1 MWREH
6 RVAWLSGER
15 SALFSSTSHAQSLPT
30 RQQNLLYKMEA
41 REDRQPGLWRRTA
54 FDSSKTEPPTSF
66 LSPQPA
72 RAYPRMI
79 ELSYKPTPRKT
90 EPASYGTPNHV
101 STTSR
106 IPKWISRYTDQSPST
121 SKVVTASYAEP
132 KPTTPNAV
140 IPNDVKAVPA
150 NPLAPTRRSKPVVS
164 YIDVGLNGQN
174 GGTTPNKS
182 DFVGVHKDP
191 EEPPKGI
198 LHATRFF
205 EPDVDKKGVDEA
217 KYRVPTEPTVPKE
230 HQDALAI
237 TMGGANDS
245 TLTVQLVDEIEP
257 HAFSK
262 VTNKW
267 GAVTHETTADDGAT
281 SDPLA
286 TLRDLE
292 VPLNSSLGYSGDE
305 NVVET
310 ARTPIKHIST
320 VIGNPFTIFRLKHA
334 RSAVNVTEEDLAA
347 LKATMFAKRHSPD
360 DLLSC
365 FKASISVTNIPM
377 MDIILRFLCD
387 VMRSDVSQRELCVR
401 MMETAL
407 VYHPDELVRCFSCTY
422 IPFMFDPELND
433 DVGGSFM
440 RLLLSYKATFV
451 APGITDDSLPVCV
464 DRRGRLCYNI
474 EESDPA
480 DRYYVAHRNRK
491 IDTFGEAS
499 DDVSGTNTTSD
510 APSGLDYIGC
520 GKIESMVLL
529 KICAD
534 RAKVESVFD
543 IPASRLRDWLCTIWF
558 ELPATRPC
566 LPLMRLC
573 IHWIDSREDSTFLK
587 DAAFALVQKELSLLG
602 EFQGGRLVMLELL
615 SFMVERNGDASA
627 ELSKIVDIV
636 AEGEE
641 NTLYAIMDS
650 IVSYNLLE
658 SDMLDLWCL
667 LCILPWPVASPTSAI
682 CRLLSSTFLIF
693 YQIAYDA
700 IKSGSGQ
707 DRFSSPPM
715 ALLENALRICTCR
728 CSSPVLAKG
737 ALMQTIMLVELSPLP
752 ALKMKNAPLILSSL
766 SPFLWKCYF
775 VWSNCGRDVDP
786 DNLTALRH
794 LYDSLR
800 RCVFCEPLSSA
811 DRNIT
816 TRTLPMFPRIRF
828 TTNEGDEDDVNI
840 SNFIGTTTQVIS
852 TVSAPEPE
860 EEFDYSYAPQEDSAV
875 DDVPNVLPLEQP
887 RGIRNLGNT
896 CYYNSLLQALF
907 HTRSFVKGL
916 FDLSSSNTTV
926 AVYQRL
932 FRKLLKRG
940 KKPFDPNPGYK
951 LLPAA
956 WRQNSEQQDVT
967 EVLSHLLES
976 LDESLELW
984 RRLFAGMVVR
994 RIKCLHC
1001 GNMSDN
1007 REIVMDFT
1015 FTVDNMSSIQA
1026 MFDDFCKI
1034 ENLRGGNRYL
1044 CAKCDA
1050 HRRAD
1055 MWNVIASPPAH
1066 LMVVL
1071 SRHMWSPV
1079 AALQG
1084 SSGGA
1089 SKLLNHVHVDEQLR
1103 ICEFDYTLYGTI
1115 FHSGTGASSGH
1126 YYFVGRDSEA
1136 PSNWHVCDDSQVRP
1150 ATAATVNEISK
1161 DRGNSHVPYVVFY
1174 RCSQAPLTEL

>member
-1 MWREH
+1 
-6 RVAWLSGER
+6 
-15 SALFSSTSHAQSLPT
+15 
-30 RQQNLLYKMEA
+30 MEG

-54 FDSSKTEPPTSF
+54 FDAAKAEPSNP
-66 LSPQPA
+66 LQNPHPA
-72 RAYPRMI
+72 RTLPRMI
-79 ELSYKPTPRKT
+79 ERTYKPTPRKAEPVSYGPPNHVAT
-90 EPASYGTPNHV
+90 SSRNPKWIAGHADPTPSNPKVVPASYV
-101 STTSR
+101 
-106 IPKWISRYTDQSPST
+106 
-121 SKVVTASYAEP
+121 EP
-132 KPTTPNAV
+132 KPTKSNAV
-140 IPNDVKAVPA
+140 NPNEVKFVPTS
-150 NPLAPTRRSKPVVS
+150 PLVPTRRSKPVVS
-164 YIDVGLNGQN
+164 YIEGGLNGHHAS
-174 GGTTPNKS
+174 TTPNKS
-182 DFVGVHKDP
+182 DFVGVHRDTEESRKDVF
-191 EEPPKGI
+191 
-198 LHATRFF
+198 HATRIL
-205 EPDVDKKGVDEA
+205 EPDADEKVADEA
-217 KYRVPTEPTVPKE
+217 TARVPTEPAVQQE
-230 HQDALAI
+230 HQDAMTA
-237 TMGGANDS
+237 TMGDEQDL
-245 TLTVQLVDEIEP
+245 TLTVQLVDDIEP
-257 HAFSK
+257 PGFSK

-267 GAVTHETTADDGAT
+267 RSMTRETTADDGGL

-286 TLRDLE
+286 SIRDLE
-292 VPLNSSLGYSGDE
+292 VPLHDTLHYSVDE
-305 NVVET
+305 NMVTT
-310 ARTPIKHIST
+310 ARTPINHIAT
-320 VIGNPFTIFRLKHA
+320 MMGNPFAIFRLKHA
-334 RSAVNVTEEDLAA
+334 RSTVSVTDEELAG
-347 LKATMFAKRHSPD
+347 LKATMLAKHHSPD
-360 DLLSC
+360 ELLTY
-365 FKASISVTNIPM
+365 FKASISVTNVGTM
-377 MDIILRFLCD
+377 NIILQFLCD
-387 VMRSDVSQRELCVR
+387 VIRCDVSQRELCVR

-407 VYHPDELVRCFSCTY
+407 VYHPDELVRCFSCNY
-422 IPFMFDPELND
+422 IPFLFDPELND

-440 RLLLSYKATFV
+440 RLLLSYKATFT
-451 APGITDDSLPVCV
+451 ASGISDDNVPVCV
-464 DRRGRLCYNI
+464 DRRGMFCYNI
-474 EESDPA
+474 DECEPI
-480 DRYYVAHRNRK
+480 DRYYVEHRHRNV
-491 IDTFGEAS
+491 DTYAEVS
-499 DDVSGTNTTSD
+499 DDARGTNASSEG
-510 APSGLDYIGC
+510 PSGLNYIGC
-520 GKIESMVLL
+520 GKIESMALL

-534 RAKVESVFD
+534 RANVHSVFD

-573 IHWIDSREDSTFLK
+573 IHWIDSREESAFLK
-587 DAAFALVQKELSLLG
+587 DAAYALVQKELSLLG
-602 EFQGGRLVMLELL
+602 EFEGGRLLMLELL

-627 ELSKIVDIV
+627 ELSKIVDIL

-641 NTLYAIMDS
+641 NTLYAILDS
-650 IVSYNLLE
+650 IISYNLQE

-682 CRLLSSTFLIF
+682 CRLLSSIFLIF

-707 DRFSSPPM
+707 ERFSSSPM
-715 ALLENALRICTCR
+715 GLLENALRICTCR

-737 ALMQTIMLVELSPLP
+737 ALLQTILLVELSPLP

-794 LYDSLR
+794 LYDALR
-800 RCVFCEPLSSA
+800 TCVFCEPLSSA

-816 TRTLPMFPRIRF
+816 ARTLPMFPRVRF
-828 TTNEGDEDDVNI
+828 TTDEGEADDINI
-840 SNFIGTTTQVIS
+840 SNFIGATTPIVRTF
-852 TVSAPEPE
+852 SAPEPE
-860 EEFDYSYAPQEDSAV
+860 VDVDYVYEPQEESVV
-875 DDVPNVLPLEQP
+875 DEAPNVLFLESP

-916 FDLSSSNTTV
+916 FDLPSSNPTV
-926 AVYQRL
+926 AVYQRI

-940 KKPFDPNPGYK
+940 KKPFDPTPGYK
-951 LLPAA
+951 LLPSA
-956 WRQNSEQQDVT
+956 WRHDAEQQDVT

-976 LDESLELW
+976 LDDSLKLW
-984 RRLFAGMVVR
+984 RRVFAGMVVR

-1007 REIVMDFT
+1007 REVVMDFT
-1015 FTVDNMSSIQA
+1015 FAVDKMPSVQA

-1044 CAKCDA
+1044 CPQCNA

-1079 AALQG
+1079 MPSEG

-1089 SKLLNHVHVDEQLR
+1089 KKILKHVHVDEQLR

-1115 FHSGTGASSGH
+1115 FHSGTSASSGH

-1136 PSNWHVCDDSQVRP
+1136 PSNWHICDDSQVRP
-1150 ATAATVNEISK
+1150 ATAATVNEISQ
-1161 DRGNSHVPYVVFY
+1161 DRGNSHVPYVALY
-1174 RCSQAPLTEL
+1174 RCAQAPLTEL